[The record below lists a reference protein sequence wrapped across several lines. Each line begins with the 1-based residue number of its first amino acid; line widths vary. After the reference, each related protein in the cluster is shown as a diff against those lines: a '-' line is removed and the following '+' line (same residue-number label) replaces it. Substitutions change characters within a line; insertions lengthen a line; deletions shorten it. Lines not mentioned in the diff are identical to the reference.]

1 MQGGVS
7 EYRFGPYRLEPR
19 TSPGSKRP
27 WRLLKNNEEVDLT
40 ALTCRLLI
48 FLLEHRGERI
58 PNGRIILYVW
68 QGKDLV
74 DEQNSLDELVTRLR
88 TLLDDDGRY
97 IDRGEGEIE
106 FVHPVE
112 VFTTVTQ
119 DERERDSV
127 NQVPPIGGAEAEIE
141 DEMAPQASPTVVQ
154 TPEVQPSEIAPSAIE
169 PKQPPT
175 STRLWLIRAT
185 AGLGLLGLGLLF
197 YWKVSPAAHSQPISP
212 TSRVGIS
219 LWRLQGGQGGGD
231 QGKRII
237 EHPQSPAPIA
247 EVLEW
252 IPEIAHSGFVVSP
265 SERIRLGVNSEFHGF
280 IYVVDRELY
289 SDRETADGVLIFPTA
304 RIQNG
309 SNEIIPGM
317 KIDIPSAR
325 DAPPF
330 LEVKRSSKTH
340 IGEELTVLLLN
351 EARADLR
358 LAAQPLRITKQALGE
373 LKFHAFDAILLDE
386 KARDLNKSEAPNRG
400 ALPAQNSSELLYSA
414 PSASKNIVITLSVIF
429 RQIQ

>member
-1 MQGGVS
+1 LQ
-7 EYRFGPYRLEPR
+7 
-19 TSPGSKRP
+19 
-27 WRLLKNNEEVDLT
+27 
-40 ALTCRLLI
+40 
-48 FLLEHRGERI
+48 GER
-58 PNGRIILYVW
+58 V
-68 QGKDLV
+68 
-74 DEQNSLDELVTRLR
+74 
-88 TLLDDDGRY
+88 
-97 IDRGEGEIE
+97 
-106 FVHPVE
+106 
-112 VFTTVTQ
+112 
-119 DERERDSV
+119 
-127 NQVPPIGGAEAEIE
+127 
-141 DEMAPQASPTVVQ
+141 
-154 TPEVQPSEIAPSAIE
+154 
-169 PKQPPT
+169 
-175 STRLWLIRAT
+175 
-185 AGLGLLGLGLLF
+185 
-197 YWKVSPAAHSQPISP
+197 
-212 TSRVGIS
+212 
-219 LWRLQGGQGGGD
+219 GGG

-289 SDRETADGVLIFPTA
+289 SDREPADGVLIFPTA

-309 SNEIIPGM
+309 SNEILPGM

-358 LAAQPLRITKQALGE
+358 VAAQPLRITKQALGE

-386 KARDLNKSEAPNRG
+386 KVRDLNKSEAPNRAGATSVENSG
-400 ALPAQNSSELLYSA
+400 ALPAQNTSELLYSA
-414 PSASKNIVITLSVIF
+414 PSAAKNIVITVSVIF